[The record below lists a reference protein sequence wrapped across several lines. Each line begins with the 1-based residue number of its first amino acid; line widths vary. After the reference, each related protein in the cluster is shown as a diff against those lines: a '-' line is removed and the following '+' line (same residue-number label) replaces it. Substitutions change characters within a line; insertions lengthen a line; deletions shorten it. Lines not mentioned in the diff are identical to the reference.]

1 MEIEVLLGLALHALD
16 HARLDVPVV
25 AEHNVPVGVHAHH
38 GRFGAQLDHRA
49 ALVEADTQLHIK
61 KGRCPNLRAVVDRLD
76 APHSAAAVVQRHLA
90 TVGHAVPDANRA
102 VLAACDDHRQLR
114 VEENARDVLRVAL
127 ERLDARLRLVI
138 PDADRLWV
146 RLEKQKN
153 LVVRSRHQIGLVAGN
168 GVVDA
173 IHAHFVF
180 VEREEGGG
188 GVQSPHLDRVVQSA
202 RRERVTVLG
211 IESDLHHVMRVAF
224 VGLRVNGIAKSYS
237 HQLPV
242 LLPVPQLDCHVVTA
256 GEDQRL
262 RRMDVDAAN
271 IVGVGIELGHLGSTG
286 RREVHFLRCV
296 VVVDSDFE
304 IIAANDDPLLSLHES
319 AGRGIPLTDHVP
331 CVVIP
336 YVHLSREEGSQDPR
350 LCRVH
355 VDALHSVGVVHEQF
369 LKMGRESQT
378 DT

>member
-1 MEIEVLLGLALHALD
+1 M
-16 HARLDVPVV
+16 
-25 AEHNVPVGVHAHH
+25 
-38 GRFGAQLDHRA
+38 
-49 ALVEADTQLHIK
+49 
-61 KGRCPNLRAVVDRLD
+61 
-76 APHSAAAVVQRHLA
+76 APRKTH
-90 TVGHAVPDANRA
+90 
-102 VLAACDDHRQLR
+102 
-114 VEENARDVLRVAL
+114 
-127 ERLDARLRLVI
+127 
-138 PDADRLWV
+138 
-146 RLEKQKN
+146 
-153 LVVRSRHQIGLVAGN
+153 
-168 GVVDA
+168 
-173 IHAHFVF
+173 
-180 VEREEGGG
+180 
-188 GVQSPHLDRVVQSA
+188 
-202 RRERVTVLG
+202 
-211 IESDLHHVMRVAF
+211 
-224 VGLRVNGIAKSYS
+224 S

-242 LLPVPQLDCHVVTA
+242 LLPVPQLDCHIVAA

-319 AGRGIPLTDHVP
+319 AGTDRTGRGIPLTDHVP